1 MIGPSDAQRMTV
13 ERCPRP
19 AVHGRDI
26 ALAPANLPTPGP

>member
-1 MIGPSDAQRMTV
+1 MMCPSDARRVTAD
-13 ERCPRP
+13 RCPRP